1 VSTAGGGQRR
11 PSRARLGRYAYV
23 YVFVAYARQPMRM
36 EFHFYRPQEQW
47 VLQQFSYSDDINDD
61 IATFAKYDLIR

>member
-1 VSTAGGGQRR
+1 
-11 PSRARLGRYAYV
+11 LGRYAYV